1 VLLCGCG
8 IEVLFISHRERVF
21 IMVSKKRVLR
31 RVFGP
36 RRRQEMKRGGRKMHG
51 EHEHGSLSRFQI
63 LELRNLLFKKLSLGS
78 SKLSSSAECSVLRMK
93 A

>member
-1 VLLCGCG
+1 
-8 IEVLFISHRERVF
+8 
-21 IMVSKKRVLR
+21 MVSKKRVLR

-36 RRRQEMKRGGRKMHG
+36 RRRQEMKRGGREMHG